1 MFNSSKFNQFIHKL
15 SYLDPTKAR
24 DAFYTRENEIKQI
37 ESLIPEIREKIADT
51 KDMKTETFKKL
62 GDKRLMEEGIAAAFG
77 SAEGGSH
84 NGEGTFMLSIF
95 LQHLSDPLYKYP
107 SSGHRLC
114 SYLYVVI

>member
-1 MFNSSKFNQFIHKL
+1 MFNSSKFHQFIHKL

-77 SAEGGSH
+77 SAEG
-84 NGEGTFMLSIF
+84 EGTFMLSIS
-95 LQHLSDPLYKYP
+95 LKNLSDP
-107 SSGHRLC
+107 
-114 SYLYVVI
+114 